1 VNYFPEHLSM
11 KYLPDSFKTSKEV
24 KSKLYAADSRYI
36 DLGKLEDAEEI
47 NVRPCGTAASGHV
60 VAGWEYFSEV
70 QKRTRRFTE
79 FPEDYPEDIGLS
91 FSGRAN
97 GTGEKDKPKFFL
109 SAAVL
114 SKELGR
120 VAILTITNPKARDS
134 WANTLSHE
142 AYLYEDGALANF
154 YLTIRR
160 EGMKKETSYSLV
172 PAPKAATAAERKLW
186 SEVAPTLWLPAL
198 FEGADP
204 FAGRP
209 AEGAPIAAGL
219 PPTSRDE
226 AGADVEPGDLPP
238 AGWA

>member
-1 VNYFPEHLSM
+1 M
-11 KYLPDSFKTSKEV
+11 GYLPDSYKTSKEV

-36 DLGKLEDAEEI
+36 DLGKLEDGDEI
-47 NVRPCGTAASGHV
+47 NVRPGGTAASGHV
-60 VAGWEYFSEV
+60 VAGWEYFSETD
-70 QKRTRRFTE
+70 KRTKRFPE
-79 FPEDYPEDIGLS
+79 FPEDYLDDIGLS
-91 FSGRAN
+91 YNGRVQ

-120 VAILTITNPKARDS
+120 VAILTITNPKARDT
-134 WANTLSHE
+134 WGNTLSHE

-160 EGMKKETSYSLV
+160 EGMKKDTNYPIV

-186 SEVAPTLWLPAL
+186 AEIAPTLWLPAL

-209 AEGAPIAAGL
+209 SDGAPIAKGL
-219 PPTSRDE
+219 PPTGRDE
-226 AGADVEPGDLPP
+226 AGGDLEHGEVP
-238 AGWA
+238 AAEAIPEGGWA